1 MDVMSEISQSSADL
15 ATFQTAEIG
24 LDIVVLTFSVCAP
37 VWSVNGG
44 YLVFSN
50 FLNTLSHSQN
60 ARNPSGIRHAAYLI
74 MSIIYYYV
82 SHGKAHSSHV

>member
-1 MDVMSEISQSSADL
+1 MSEISQSSSDL

-24 LDIVVLTFSVCAP
+24 WDIVVLTFSVCAP

-60 ARNPSGIRHAAYLI
+60 ARNPSGIRHAYLI
-74 MSIIYYYV
+74 MSIVYDYV
-82 SHGKAHSSHV
+82 SHGKAHSSRV